1 MKHYIID
8 RFEGIYAI
16 CEQEDKTMISI
27 RKNQLPSGVKEGDYI
42 IRKEDGTFLIDA
54 NKRKI
59 REEEIRK
66 KMNDLFE

>member
-27 RKNQLPSGVKEGDYI
+27 RKDQFPSGVKEGDCI
-42 IRKEDGTFLIDA
+42 IRKENGTFLIDVSET
-54 NKRKI
+54 KSRKD
-59 REEEIRK
+59 RIRK